1 MVLGRTNGAGGWA
14 ARRQRMRRQPSL
26 CAGLLAIALLVWPL
40 GARAEPQPYV
50 FDKDHTSIAFSWD
63 HLGLSRQGG
72 RVLQHQGMLELDL
85 ENPEASRVEMTMKAA
100 SLWTGV
106 EALDR
111 HLRSP
116 DFFHAA
122 RHPDITFKSTA
133 VRKTGER
140 AGELDGDLTILG
152 ITKQVTLE
160 VTLNF
165 SGEHPLA
172 KINPAYKDL
181 AAVGFSAT
189 AKLKRSDWGLQ
200 RGAPLISD
208 EVRIVIEAELTRRPV
223 Q

>member
-1 MVLGRTNGAGGWA
+1 MLALVL
-14 ARRQRMRRQPSL
+14 
-26 CAGLLAIALLVWPL
+26 ALLVASRPA
-40 GARAEPQPYV
+40 GAESQTYV

-72 RVLQHQGMLELDL
+72 RVMQHKGMLELDL
-85 ENPEASRVEMTMKAA
+85 ESPEASRVEITMKAQ

-116 DFFHAA
+116 DFFNAA
-122 RHPDITFKSTA
+122 RHPDITFKSTT
-133 VRKTGER
+133 VRKTGDK
-140 AGELDGDLTILG
+140 AGEVDGELTMMG
-152 ITKQVTLE
+152 ITKPVTLA

-172 KINPAYKDL
+172 KINPAYKEM

-189 AKLKRSDWGLQ
+189 ATLKRSDWGLQ

-208 EVRIVIEAELTRRPV
+208 EIRIVIEAELTRRPP

>member
-1 MVLGRTNGAGGWA
+1 MAGRSSGETVRRRAPHPRRAACAIVLAV
-14 ARRQRMRRQPSL
+14 
-26 CAGLLAIALLVWPL
+26 ALLIPPA

-50 FDKDHTSIAFSWD
+50 FDKDHTSITFSWD

-72 RVLQHQGMLELDL
+72 RVLQHQGTLELDL
-85 ENPEASRVEMTMKAA
+85 ESPEASRVDITMKAA

-122 RHPDITFKSTA
+122 RHPDIAFKSTA

-140 AGELDGDLTILG
+140 AGEIDGDLTILG
-152 ITKQVTLE
+152 VTKQVTLS

-208 EVRIVIEAELTRRPV
+208 EVRIAIEAELTRRPAP
-223 Q
+223 